1 MENKPFQITLFF
13 TYGVSLKKWAESGLL
28 QREIQLYRELQKQYN
43 VHIQLITFGDS
54 SDREWESKIDG
65 IELLPVYERLPK
77 LKSKIL
83 SFFQSV
89 FVPWFFRFELRKS
102 NLFKTNQLWGGWVA
116 VLSKWFFQKP
126 LLVRCGYEFYNFEK
140 EKERSRI
147 SLFLFYLISKWIY
160 SSANHIHIST
170 FFDKKF
176 IKNTFNID
184 DSLIEIRPNWIDT
197 DIYKPISMKLKNRI
211 LFVGRL
217 SEQKNLNLLFSAINN
232 NNIGIDIVGDG
243 ELRNSLDEIIQKS
256 SIDINFLGRLP
267 NDQMPKVYNSYP
279 IYIICSEYEGNPKT
293 LLEAMSC
300 GMAVIGTNVQGIR
313 EIIVNGENGLLVTNN
328 EPSLLM
334 DAIKSLLIDK
344 ALQKKLGDNARTT
357 ILKSNS
363 MKNAIVKEYNTY
375 RKLIN

>member
-1 MENKPFQITLFF
+1 MKTKPFQITLFF

-28 QREIQLYRELQKQYN
+28 KREIQLYRELNKLYN
-43 VHIQLITFGDS
+43 VNIQFITYGDS
-54 SDREWESKIDG
+54 SDRAWEKEMG
-65 IELLPVYERLPK
+65 EIELLPVYERLPK

-83 SFFQSV
+83 SFLQTCFI
-89 FVPWFFRFELRKS
+89 PWVYRSELRKS
-102 NLFKTNQLWGGWVA
+102 NLFKTNQLWGGWIA
-116 VLSKWFFQKP
+116 VLSKWFFRKP

-140 EKERSRI
+140 EKEHPRI
-147 SLFLFYLISKWIY
+147 SLLLFYLISKLIY

-176 IKNTFNID
+176 IENTFNIH

-217 SEQKNLNLLFSAINN
+217 SKQKNLNLLLSAINN

-256 SIDINFLGRLP
+256 NIDINFLGRLP

-279 IYIICSEYEGNPKT
+279 IYVLCSHYEGNPKT
-293 LLEAMSC
+293 LLEAMAC
-300 GMAVIGTNVQGIR
+300 GLAVIGTNVPGIR
-313 EIIVNGENGLLVTNN
+313 EIISDGENGILVPNN
-328 EPSLLM
+328 EPSLLLQSINTLLM
-334 DAIKSLLIDK
+334 NKSM
-344 ALQKKLGDNARTT
+344 QKKLGDNARR
-357 ILKSNS
+357 IIIDNNS
-363 MKNAIVKEYNTY
+363 I
-375 RKLIN
+375 RL